1 MDIKDL
7 IEQTGIASLLVTL
20 PTAVLVSSD
29 EFGNELYKYDAL
41 AGAIE
46 GLNRLV
52 VSGIAQQDGVERSY
66 QILIGHEIEDHE
78 DSWED
83 AND

>member
-66 QILIGHEIEDHE
+66 RILIGHEIEDHE